1 MLSDLS
7 TKTKRNIRKH
17 LEFEGIYYLDYGDA
31 NTHMLLCLATLL
43 CPVFHDPMDCSPSR
57 PLCPWDFPGRN
68 TGVGSHSLLQG
79 SLLTQGMLL
88 HWQMGSLPLSH
99 LGSPNTNIYL

>member
-1 MLSDLS
+1 MLSDFS
-7 TKTKRNIRKH
+7 TKSKRNIRKH

-31 NTHMLLCLATLL
+31 NTHILLLFSHAVVSESFVTPWTVALQA
-43 CPVFHDPMDCSPSR
+43 
-57 PLCPWDFPGRN
+57 PLSMDFPGRN

>member
-1 MLSDLS
+1 MLSDLG

-43 CPVFHDPMDCSPSR
+43 CPVFHDPMDCSPPGPSVRGISQAGILEWVAIPFSR
-57 PLCPWDFPGRN
+57 DPC
-68 TGVGSHSLLQG
+68 
-79 SLLTQGMLL
+79 
-88 HWQMGSLPLSH
+88 
-99 LGSPNTNIYL
+99 